1 MRRYSPP
8 HPGAK
13 GWLCGPWNSRLQL
26 SIGYANQ
33 GVDEPHLHSRIHEV
47 YLVLSGSAI
56 AVVDDREIL
65 LGEGDVLVVEPG
77 EGHTFIS
84 SSPDYF
90 HFVLHTPTPTEGDK
104 HPVTPTPLD

>member
-1 MRRYSPP
+1 M
-8 HPGAK
+8 
-13 GWLCGPWNSRLQL
+13 
-26 SIGYANQ
+26 
-33 GVDEPHLHSRIHEV
+33 
-47 YLVLSGSAI
+47 
-56 AVVDDREIL
+56 VDDREIL